1 VRARCYFGFVVLDPD
16 VCYRAL
22 KARDARF
29 DGRLFVAVTTTRI
42 YCRPVCPASLAKRE
56 NCRFFP
62 SAAAAQEAGFR
73 PCLRCRPETA
83 PAHGAWNGT
92 SNTVARGLSLIAE
105 GSLDGDEASV
115 ESLAERLGVGE
126 RQLRR
131 LFQQHLGASP
141 IAVAQTRR
149 VLFAKQL
156 IHETPLPMAEV
167 ALAAG
172 FGSVRRF
179 NETFQRLYA
188 RPPSALRRARSGAQ
202 RSVAGAVTVRLRYR
216 PPYDFEAML
225 AFLAARAVEGVERVE
240 SQRYHRTLLHD
251 GVLGSVEI
259 AHLPR
264 ESSLAATIRFPS
276 VRVLPGVIARIRRA
290 FDVDVDVEAVTRH
303 LGGDPFLKPLVA
315 ARPGLR
321 AAGAWDGFELG
332 VRAVLGQQV
341 SLAAART
348 LAERLVQL
356 CGVRFEP
363 AEALE
368 GALAFAF
375 PTPEAVRRA
384 KLEKLGMPDAR
395 RRALRMLAE
404 AALEDPELF
413 QPRASVEETVRRLCE
428 VPGVGTWSAHYI
440 ALRAAREPDAF
451 PSSDLGLLR
460 GATETGRRRP
470 TPREL
475 EKRSER
481 WRPFRAYAAEQLWAA
496 DAARKNPSG
505 GSP

>member
-1 VRARCYFGFVVLDPD
+1 MTLDPE

-22 KARDARF
+22 QARDARF
-29 DGRLFVAVTTTRI
+29 DGRLFVAVTTTGI

-83 PAHGAWNGT
+83 PAHGSWNGT
-92 SNTVARGLSLIAE
+92 SNTVSRGLALIAE
-105 GSLDGDEASV
+105 GTLDGDDASV
-115 ESLAERLGVGE
+115 DRLAERLGVGE

-156 IHETPLPMAEV
+156 LHETRLPMAEV

-179 NETFQRLYA
+179 NETFQRLYD
-188 RPPSALRRARSGAQ
+188 RPPSALRRAKGAN
-202 RSVAGAVTVRLRYR
+202 VALADGGVTVRLRYR
-216 PPYDFEAML
+216 PPYDFAAML
-225 AFLAARAVEGVERVE
+225 GFWRLRAVDGIEHVDGERYLRAV
-240 SQRYHRTLLHD
+240 RHD
-251 GVLGSVEI
+251 DVLGTVEI
-259 AHLPR
+259 AHVPR
-264 ESSLAATIRFPS
+264 AASLVATLRFPN
-276 VRVLPGVIARIRRA
+276 VRVLPGVIARIRRV
-290 FDVDVDVEAVTRH
+290 FDVDVDVSAVTAH
-303 LGGDPFLKPLVA
+303 LGRDPWLAPLVA

-332 VRAVLGQQV
+332 VRAILGQQV

-348 LAERLVQL
+348 LCGKLVRL
-356 CGVRFEP
+356 CGSP
-363 AEALE
+363 LPSTG
-368 GALAFAF
+368 GATSPLAFAF
-375 PTPEAVRRA
+375 PTPAEVHTANLEA
-384 KLEKLGMPDAR
+384 LGVPQAR
-395 RRALRMLAE
+395 RRALTALAS

-413 QPRASVEETVRRLCE
+413 QPLGSIEETVARLVG
-428 VPGVGTWSAHYI
+428 VPGLGAWSAHYI

-451 PSSDLGLLR
+451 PASDLGLLR
-460 GATETGRRRP
+460 GAARGSRRP
-470 TPREL
+470 TPQEL
-475 EKRSER
+475 ERRSER

-496 DAARKNPSG
+496 DAAARKASG
-505 GSP
+505 DAR

>member
-1 VRARCYFGFVVLDPD
+1 MLDPE
-16 VCYRAL
+16 VCYQAL

-29 DGRLFVAVTTTRI
+29 DGRLFVAVTTTGI
-42 YCRPVCPASLAKRE
+42 YCRPVCPASLARRE

-92 SNTVARGLSLIAE
+92 SNTVSRGLALIAE
-105 GSLDGDEASV
+105 GSLDAEGASV
-115 ESLAERLGVGE
+115 EGLAERLGVGE

-156 IHETPLPMAEV
+156 IHETPLPMAEI

-179 NETFQRLYA
+179 NETFQHLYS
-188 RPPSALRRARSGAQ
+188 RPPSELRRGRGQKARTA
-202 RSVAGAVTVRLRYR
+202 AGEGVTVHLRYR
-216 PPYDFEAML
+216 PPYDFDAML
-225 AFLAARAVEGVERVE
+225 AFLRARAIEGVELV
-240 SQRYHRTLLHD
+240 SGDRYTRALAHD
-251 GVLGSVEI
+251 GMRGTVSIQHV
-259 AHLPR
+259 PR
-264 ESSLAATIRFPS
+264 KLSLAATLRFPS
-276 VRVLPGVIARIRRA
+276 VRALPGVIARIRSA
-290 FDVDVDVEAVTRH
+290 FDLDVDVTAIGAHLTR
-303 LGGDPFLKPLVA
+303 DPWLSPLVA

-321 AAGAWDGFELG
+321 VAGAWDGFELG

-348 LAERLVQL
+348 LAGRLVAL
-356 CGVRFEP
+356 CGMRLATGE
-363 AEALE
+363 ELRDSLALV
-368 GALAFAF
+368 F
-375 PTPEAVRRA
+375 PSPEAVLDA
-384 KLEKLGMPDAR
+384 KLSRLGMPGAR
-395 RRALRMLAE
+395 REALRSLAR
-404 AALEDPELF
+404 AALEDPSLF
-413 QPRASVEETVRRLCE
+413 HAQSSVEATVARLCRI
-428 VPGVGTWSAHYI
+428 PGLGAWSANYI

-451 PSSDLGLLR
+451 PASDLGLLR
-460 GATETGRRRP
+460 GATRRGRRP
-470 TPREL
+470 TAKEL
-475 EKRSER
+475 ELRSER

-496 DAARKNPSG
+496 DRANGTTTGEPA
-505 GSP
+505 